1 MNKFVAVRQYL
12 QDGIPDSFMSGSTIK
27 FKATLSQRV
36 ALFFL
41 SPLFPWLAALF
52 AASLVITTID
62 VADDLHWS
70 LQGPGLTFDEG
81 FNIEVGVFLA
91 RSFQLAGTSSFHPE
105 TLQEIYSNPLYNPDH
120 PPLGRIAIG
129 VTSEALNHFLP
140 VETGQPYL
148 VSYAR
153 VASAIE
159 FGLLVL
165 IISLAS
171 RRWFGPVA
179 SCATTISLICMPRL
193 FGHAHLASLEMC
205 MCLTYT
211 AFFLSLAN
219 RCKWDDRIGLR
230 QVLVPGFL
238 LGLALLTKIH
248 AVLILPVVLV
258 WFLWN
263 WGLRSLIAFVFLCV
277 VGGVVFFVGW
287 PWLWSDPL
295 NHLNEYF
302 SRATERSSLNC
313 FYFGKKFADTD
324 VPWHYPFIMFLVTMP
339 LGFLGTA
346 VIGMTNRTDD
356 ENSKHALRDKRSQL
370 IFGAWLLPLIVFAL
384 PKVTVYDGVR
394 LFLISFPLFAIFV
407 GLGAKRIVHRLQMKS
422 GEFTI
427 VTLTVLGLAGPI
439 YNMIT
444 LHPCHLSYYNEAVA
458 GLWKANDLGFETT
471 YWGDSATPELLQ
483 AAAEKLPEG
492 AVLEVAPVLHPLQLE
507 FMRRGS
513 WLRNR
518 PDIVLKA
525 YDDARSDLSPY
536 VLVIRR
542 KADPWESLTPPPEG
556 TEQFAEVTKQG
567 VVLAEVLKLPANA
580 ATRQPAE

>member
-1 MNKFVAVRQYL
+1 
-12 QDGIPDSFMSGSTIK
+12 MSGSTIK
-27 FKATLSQRV
+27 SKATLSQRV

-41 SPLFPWLAALF
+41 SPIFPWFSALLATG
-52 AASLVITTID
+52 LVVTTID
-62 VADDLHWS
+62 IADDLPWS
-70 LQGPGLTFDEG
+70 IQGPGLTFDEG
-81 FNIEVGVFLA
+81 FNIEVGVYLA
-91 RSFQLAGTSSFHPE
+91 RSFRQAGTSSFHPE

-129 VTSEALNHFLP
+129 ATSEAMNHFLP

-153 VASAIE
+153 IASAIE

-165 IISLAS
+165 IVSLSS

-193 FGHAHLASLEMC
+193 FGHAHLASLEVC

-211 AFFLSLAN
+211 AFFLSLAK
-219 RCKWDDRIGLR
+219 RCQWDDRVGLR
-230 QVLVPGFL
+230 QVLLPGII

-263 WGLRSLIAFVFLCV
+263 WGLRSLIPFVFMCII
-277 VGGVVFFVGW
+277 GGAVFYAGW
-287 PWLWSDPL
+287 PWLWIDPTE
-295 NHLNEYF
+295 HLKEYF

-313 FYFGKKFADTD
+313 FYLGKKFADTD
-324 VPWHYPFIMFLVTMP
+324 VPWHYPFLMFLVTMP

-346 VIGMTNRTDD
+346 VIGLTNRTND
-356 ENSKHALRDKRSQL
+356 ENSKYALRDRRSQL

-407 GLGAKRIVHRLQMKS
+407 GLGAKRIIHRLQLKS
-422 GEFTI
+422 SEFTI
-427 VTLTVLGLAGPI
+427 FLLIVFALAGPI
-439 YNMIT
+439 YNMVT

-458 GLWKANDLGFETT
+458 GLWKADKLGFEAT
-471 YWGDSATPELLQ
+471 YWGDSVTPELLEV
-483 AAAEKLPEG
+483 AAEQLPEG

-513 WLRNR
+513 WLRHR
-518 PDIVLKA
+518 PDIILKA

-542 KADPWESLTPPPEG
+542 KADPWNSITPAPKGSEHLG
-556 TEQFAEVTKQG
+556 TVTKQEII
-567 VVLAEVLKLPANA
+567 LCEVFKLPPGFGPKAPVKSSPK
-580 ATRQPAE
+580 TEIDPPEPAP